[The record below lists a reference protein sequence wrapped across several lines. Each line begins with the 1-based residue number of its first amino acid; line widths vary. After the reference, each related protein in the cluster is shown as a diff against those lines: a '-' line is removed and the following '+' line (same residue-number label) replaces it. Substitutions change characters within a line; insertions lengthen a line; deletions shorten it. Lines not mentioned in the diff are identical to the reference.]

1 MKYILLVLAAVAAAP
16 LAQAQSDD
24 KAYCTQLSELYRK
37 YVQNATGRRIDVEA
51 LQALDD
57 CSRGRAAAAIPV
69 LEKRLRDAKITP
81 PGGGEVK
88 PEYPESQVPDT
99 AMLSSRAERGTFPV
113 ASKAP
118 RYARGDSREAHNSDS
133 RC

>member
-81 PGGGEVK
+81 PGGGEFK
-88 PEYPESQVPDT
+88 P
-99 AMLSSRAERGTFPV
+99 
-113 ASKAP
+113 
-118 RYARGDSREAHNSDS
+118 
-133 RC
+133 

>member
-1 MKYILLVLAAVAAAP
+1 MKLILFVFAAVAAAP

-24 KAYCTQLSELYRK
+24 RAYCAQLSELYRR
-37 YVQNATGRRIDVEA
+37 YVQNATGRRVDVEA

-81 PGGGEVK
+81 PGGGEFK
-88 PEYPESQVPDT
+88 P
-99 AMLSSRAERGTFPV
+99 
-113 ASKAP
+113 
-118 RYARGDSREAHNSDS
+118 
-133 RC
+133 

>member
-1 MKYILLVLAAVAAAP
+1 MKRILLVLAGFASAP

-24 KAYCTQLSELYRK
+24 KAYCTELSQLYRR
-37 YVQNATGRRIDVEA
+37 YVQPATGRRIDVEA

-81 PGGGEVK
+81 PGGGEFK
-88 PEYPESQVPDT
+88 P
-99 AMLSSRAERGTFPV
+99 
-113 ASKAP
+113 
-118 RYARGDSREAHNSDS
+118 
-133 RC
+133 